1 MPEERDADLALDG
14 LVHDLSNVFQTI
26 LESAEL
32 LHSDEHWIWLARAL
46 RRSAVRGQ
54 RLVDGYRETNVA
66 APTAD
71 LQTVVEDAIEF
82 AADVLRALRI
92 TGVQFRR
99 DLGAGLRLKGNP
111 TTWERVLFNLLINA
125 GQAMPKG
132 GVVDVR
138 TRLRENSV
146 EITVADNGPGIP
158 EEVLPQIFQPR
169 FSTSKSRSG
178 LGLHIVESLV
188 RKNGGT
194 VQAANRAGS
203 RGAEFRISVP
213 A

>member
-32 LHSDEHWIWLARAL
+32 LSSDKKWTSLARTL
-46 RRSAVRGQ
+46 RRSADRG
-54 RLVDGYRETNVA
+54 RRIVNGYRETTA
-66 APTAD
+66 AAAAD
-71 LQTVVEDAIEF
+71 LEAVVDAAIEF
-82 AADVLRALRI
+82 ATDVLRALRI

-99 DLGAGLRLKGNP
+99 DLDSGLRLKGDP
-111 TTWERVLFNLLINA
+111 AAWERVLFNLLINA

-138 TRLRENSV
+138 ARLSEDSV

-178 LGLHIVESLV
+178 LGLHIVKSLV

-194 VQAANRAGS
+194 VQAANRAGN

>member
-1 MPEERDADLALDG
+1 MAEERDVDLALDG

-32 LHSDEHWIWLARAL
+32 LSSDKKWTALARTL
-46 RRSAVRGQ
+46 RRSADRG
-54 RLVDGYRETNVA
+54 RRIVNGYRETTA
-66 APTAD
+66 AAAAD
-71 LQTVVEDAIEF
+71 LEAVVDAAIEF
-82 AADVLRALRI
+82 ATDVLRALRI

-99 DLGAGLRLKGNP
+99 ELDSGLRLKGDP
-111 TTWERVLFNLLINA
+111 AAWERVLFNLFINA

-138 TRLRENSV
+138 ARLGENLV

-158 EEVLPQIFQPR
+158 EEVLPQIFEPR

-178 LGLHIVESLV
+178 LGLHIVKSLV

-194 VQAANRAGS
+194 VQAANRAGN